1 MDERVVH
8 FRVGLTILA
17 AILIT
22 LILVFLFGEGPQALR
37 GRKTIHMLFP
47 EASNVMVNTPVR
59 RLGVDV
65 GRVTEVKPLQD
76 KVRVTAVLDENTVVY
91 TTDVARITSS
101 LLGGD
106 TAIKIDSSPTP
117 GPKVPLDDGGE
128 IEGRAYVDPLQVIG
142 NLQQRLSEAIG
153 SITTTSNDLSSTIKQ
168 VSQLLSTNQEKI
180 QRIVDQTEDTTRDA
194 REAVRSLNEVFGS
207 PETKARLKEAAD
219 RLPDLIRTT
228 QQTVS
233 DAGKVMVG
241 VDSNL
246 RNLDRFTTALGDE
259 GQLLIQR
266 LSQSSEKLDR
276 LADQMLLLTENINQG
291 RGTLGR
297 LATDREL
304 YDNLNRTVMN
314 IESLSRELRP
324 ILRDARV
331 FTDSIARH
339 PEKLGVRGALQP
351 SNGTKW

>member
-1 MDERVVH
+1 MDERVVQ
-8 FRVGLTILA
+8 FRVGLTVLA

-22 LILVFLFGEGPQALR
+22 VILVFLFGEGPQAFR
-37 GRKTIHMLFP
+37 GRKTVYMLFP

-65 GRVTEVKPLQD
+65 GRVTDVKPLED
-76 KVRVTAVLDENTVVY
+76 KVRVTALLDENTVVY

-106 TAIKIDSSPTP
+106 TAIKIDPSAAP
-117 GPKVPLDDGGE
+117 GPKEPLPDGGE

-153 SITTTSNDLSSTIKQ
+153 SITTTSNDLSQTIKK
-168 VSQLLSTNQEKI
+168 VSQLLTTNQEKI
-180 QRIVDQTEDTTRDA
+180 NRIVDQTEDASREA
-194 REAVRSLNEVFGS
+194 REAIHSLNEVFGS
-207 PETKARLKEAAD
+207 AETKARLKEAAD

-228 QQTVS
+228 QQTVG
-233 DAGKVMVG
+233 DAGKVMAG
-241 VDSNL
+241 VDRNL
-246 RNLDRFTTALGDE
+246 QNLDRFTLALGDQ
-259 GQLLIQR
+259 GQALIQR
-266 LSQSSEKLDR
+266 LNRSSEKLDR
-276 LADQMLLLTENINQG
+276 LADQMLQLTENINQG

-297 LATDREL
+297 LATDQEL

-351 SNGTKW
+351 SLGTKW

>member
-1 MDERVVH
+1 MDERVIH
-8 FRVGLTILA
+8 FRVGLTVLA

-22 LILVFLFGEGPQALR
+22 VILVFLFGEGPQVLR

-76 KVRVTAVLDENTVVY
+76 RVRVTAQLDENTVVY
-91 TTDVARITSS
+91 KTDVARITSS

-106 TAIKIDSSPTP
+106 TAIKIDPSPEP
-117 GPKVPLDDGGE
+117 GPKEPLPDGGE

-153 SITTTSNDLSSTIKQ
+153 SITTTSSDLSATIRQ
-168 VSQLLSTNQEKI
+168 VSQLLATNQEKI
-180 QRIVDQTEDTTRDA
+180 NRIVDQTEDASREARDA
-194 REAVRSLNEVFGS
+194 IHSLNEVFGS
-207 PETKARLKEAAD
+207 PETKAKLKEAAE
-219 RLPDLIRTT
+219 RLPDLIRAT
-228 QQTVS
+228 QQTVG

-241 VDSNL
+241 IDSNL
-246 RNLDRFTTALGDE
+246 RNLDHFTSALGDQ
-259 GQLLIQR
+259 GQALIQR

-276 LADQMLLLTENINQG
+276 LADQLLVLTENINQG

-331 FTDSIARH
+331 FTDAIARH

-351 SNGTKW
+351 SLGTKW

>member
-8 FRVGLTILA
+8 FRVGLTVLA

-22 LILVFLFGEGPQALR
+22 VILVFLFGEGPQAFR

-65 GRVTEVKPLQD
+65 GRVTEVKPMAD
-76 KVRVTAVLDENTVVY
+76 KVRVTAVLADDTVVY

-106 TAIKIDSSPTP
+106 TAIKIEP
-117 GPKVPLDDGGE
+117 GPAPKVPLEDGGE

-142 NLQQRLSEAIG
+142 NLQQRLSDAIG
-153 SITTTSNDLSSTIKQ
+153 SITTTSSDLSQTIRQ
-168 VSQLLSTNQEKI
+168 VSQLLQTNQEKI
-180 QRIVDQTEDTTRDA
+180 NRIVDQTEDASREARDA
-194 REAVRSLNEVFGS
+194 IHSLNEVFGN
-207 PETKARLKEAAD
+207 PETKAKLKETAD
-219 RLPDLIRTT
+219 RLPDLVRAT
-228 QQTVS
+228 QQTVGE
-233 DAGKVMVG
+233 AGKVMASF
-241 VDSNL
+241 DSNL
-246 RNLDRFTTALGDE
+246 RNLDRFTLALGDQ
-259 GQLLIQR
+259 GQALIQR

-276 LADQMLLLTENINQG
+276 LADQLLVLTENINQG
-291 RGTLGR
+291 RGTLGL
-297 LATDREL
+297 LATDRQL

-314 IESLSRELRP
+314 VESLSRELRP

-351 SNGTKW
+351 SVGTKW